1 MKTADMHPDKQL
13 VERLLAG
20 DEVAFRTFFRSY
32 FPRLFRFA
40 LRRLHGDES
49 LAEDVVQVTLGK
61 AIDRLDTWR
70 GEAALFAWL
79 CTFCRHEIGAILKR
93 AHREPVD
100 LVDDLPGVRATLES
114 LMDPS
119 ATPDFD
125 ADRRDLAQLINV
137 TMDSLPSDYAE
148 ALEWKYI
155 DGLSVV
161 EIGARQG
168 RGHKAA
174 ESLLNRARQ
183 AFRDSFVTLT
193 GGGPDFVTEKGNVD
207 E

>member
-1 MKTADMHPDKQL
+1 MQADKQL

-20 DEVAFRTFFRSY
+20 DEAAFRSFFRAY

-40 LRRLHGDES
+40 RYRLHGDES
-49 LAEDVVQVTLGK
+49 LAEDVVQSTLGK
-61 AIDRLDTWR
+61 AIDHLDGWR

-79 CTFCRHEIGAILKR
+79 CTFCRHEIGAVLKR
-93 AHREPVD
+93 AHRDPVD

-114 LMDPS
+114 LMDRA
-119 ATPDFD
+119 ATPDRD
-125 ADRRDLAQLINV
+125 ADRQELARLISV
-137 TMDSLPSDYAE
+137 TMDSLPADYAE

-155 DGLSVV
+155 DGLSVA

-168 RGHKAA
+168 RGRKAA

-193 GGGPDFVTEKGNVD
+193 GAGLDFVTEQGQ
-207 E
+207 ER